1 MTWEQICKDKRF
13 EDAPYKVETNA
24 QGQIIL
30 SQNWNYHGSHS
41 FRISA
46 WLEKLMPKG
55 TVTTG
60 CAVETA
66 DGTKEA
72 DVAWLS
78 PGRGKQVAEDF
89 SCKIAPEI
97 CVEVLSPSN
106 TMKEMLYKKDLYF
119 GAGAL
124 EYWLCDKA
132 GNLRFF
138 NVSGELSKSK
148 LAPKVPLRLPETL
161 SALVAED
168 LSVGCQR
175 RTCERGLKHAGKLF
189 SLPNNRLIRIKLLL
203 QRQPRPKI

>member
-13 EDAPYKVETNA
+13 EDAPYKIESNA
-24 QGQIIL
+24 QGQIIM
-30 SQNWNYHGSHS
+30 SPTANYHGSNG
-41 FRISA
+41 FRVGE
-46 WLEKLMPKG
+46 LLRLHLPKG
-55 TVTTG
+55 EVVVE

-78 PGRGKQVAEDF
+78 PGRWKQVAEDF

-106 TMKEMLYKKDLYF
+106 TVKEMLGKKDLF
-119 GAGAL
+119 LAAGAL

-138 NVSGELSKSK
+138 NVSGELAKSK
-148 LAPKVPLRLPETL
+148 LAPKFPLRL
-161 SALVAED
+161 SK
-168 LSVGCQR
+168 R
-175 RTCERGLKHAGKLF
+175 
-189 SLPNNRLIRIKLLL
+189 
-203 QRQPRPKI
+203 